1 MLRNGSNALSLTSV
15 HSVVRV
21 LEPFFSALNN
31 SLVEP
36 LLEIQR
42 GLLQLLEARVL
53 RELTPFLK
61 VRSLEVDHEIVT
73 FVHFLPVL
81 SAVT

>member
-1 MLRNGSNALSLTSV
+1 MLRNGSSALSLTRV
-15 HSVVRV
+15 HSVRV
-21 LEPFFSALNN
+21 LELCLSALNN
-31 SLVEP
+31 SLVQP

-42 GLLQLLEARVL
+42 SLLQLLKARIL

-61 VRSLEVDHEIVT
+61 VRSLEVDHEIVML
-73 FVHFLPVL
+73 VRLLPVF

>member
-1 MLRNGSNALSLTSV
+1 MSRNGSSALSLTSV
-15 HSVVRV
+15 HSARV
-21 LEPFFSALNN
+21 LELCLSALNN

-42 GLLQLLEARVL
+42 GFLQLLKARIL

-61 VRSLEVDHEIVT
+61 VRSLEVDHEIVML
-73 FVHFLPVL
+73 VRLLPVF